1 MSGSQVKSA
10 FIVIDFTSHRASQR
24 NPAMIEGLEEPVV
37 HSSLQPVRGN
47 EGAPILGPTNPAR
60 EAQSLARLTPP
71 VTDHGTLPNL
81 KWTFADSH
89 NKLEEGGWARQTT
102 VREIPIATEL
112 ACVNMRLEA
121 GVIREMHWHKPAE
134 WGFVI
139 KGNARV
145 TTVDEEGR
153 TYQADCAE
161 GDLWNF
167 PGGIP
172 HSIQGLAGEG
182 CEFLLVFDDGA
193 FNEDETFLV
202 TDFLAHI
209 PKSILAK
216 NFNVSA
222 SAFANIPKSELYI
235 FRANIPGA
243 LAQDRVVGAGP
254 TPVTYTHRMAAQE
267 PIRTGSGTV
276 RITDSTNFPAAATI
290 AAGLVE
296 VEPGGMREL
305 HWHRTSD
312 ELQYYLEG
320 QGRMTV
326 YASNT
331 NAGTFD
337 YQAGDVGYVPK
348 VMPHY
353 IENTGTTTLR
363 YLEVWK
369 TDKFSD
375 MSLAQWLAFTPY
387 ELVRAHLQIDRSVL
401 DRVSTTKTPIVGR
414 G

>member
-1 MSGSQVKSA
+1 MNELAGGIDRPSIQPMRGTEGS
-10 FIVIDFTSHRASQR
+10 
-24 NPAMIEGLEEPVV
+24 
-37 HSSLQPVRGN
+37 
-47 EGAPILGPTNPAR
+47 PIIGPTNPAR
-60 EAQSLARLTPP
+60 EAQNLDRLAPP
-71 VTDHGTLPNL
+71 KTDHGTLPNL
-81 KWTFADSH
+81 KWSFADCH
-89 NKLEEGGWARQTT
+89 NKLEEGGWSRQTT
-102 VREIPIATEL
+102 VREMPIATAL

-121 GVIREMHWHKPAE
+121 GAVREMHRHKAAE
-134 WGFVI
+134 WSFMI
-139 KGNARV
+139 KGRARV
-145 TTVDEEGR
+145 TAVDEEGR
-153 TYQADCAE
+153 TFQADVGE

-167 PGGIP
+167 PTGIP

-209 PKSILAK
+209 PTAVLAK
-216 NFNVSA
+216 NFGVSER
-222 SAFANIPKSELYI
+222 AFAGIPKSELYI
-235 FRANIPGA
+235 FRANVPGP

-254 TPVTYTHRMAAQE
+254 TPVNYIHRMQAQD
-267 PIRTGSGTV
+267 PIRTRNGAV
-276 RITDSTNFPAAATI
+276 RIADSTNFPAASTI

-312 ELQYYLEG
+312 EMQYYLQG
-320 QGRMTV
+320 QSRMTV

-348 VMPHY
+348 CTPHY
-353 IENTGTTTLR
+353 VENTGTTTLR
-363 YLEVWK
+363 YLEVWS
-369 TDKFSD
+369 TNKFSD

-387 ELVRAHLQIDRSVL
+387 ELVRAHLQIDRAVL
-401 DRVSTTKTPIVGR
+401 DRVSTMKTPVVGP
-414 G
+414 

>member
-1 MSGSQVKSA
+1 VAVGAGDFVGDSFEEELGALGGVDAVVEVAATSVFGFGDAGAAAVVVGDTGGPDLLVADGGEEGDMQE
-10 FIVIDFTSHRASQR
+10 VI
-24 NPAMIEGLEEPVV
+24 GG
-37 HSSLQPVRGN
+37 RGA
-47 EGAPILGPTNPAR
+47 GDAL
-60 EAQSLARLTPP
+60 AQSGRVVLH
-71 VTDHGTLPNL
+71 D
-81 KWTFADSH
+81 
-89 NKLEEGGWARQTT
+89 
-102 VREIPIATEL
+102 
-112 ACVNMRLEA
+112 
-121 GVIREMHWHKPAE
+121 
-134 WGFVI
+134 
-139 KGNARV
+139 KGPRPRHA
-145 TTVDEEGR
+145 VDEEGR
-153 TYQADCAE
+153 TFQADVGE

-167 PGGIP
+167 PTGMP

-209 PKSILAK
+209 PPVVLAK
-216 NFNVSA
+216 NFGVSER
-222 SAFANIPKSELYI
+222 AFASIPKSELYI
-235 FRANIPGA
+235 FRSNVPGP

-254 TPVTYTHRMAAQE
+254 TPVNYVHRMQAQD
-267 PIRTGSGTV
+267 PIRTRYGTV
-276 RITDSTNFPAAATI
+276 RITDSTNFPAASTI

-312 ELQYYLEG
+312 EMQYYLEG
-320 QGRMTV
+320 QSRMTV

-348 VMPHY
+348 CMPHY
-353 IENTGTTTLR
+353 VENTGTTTLR
-363 YLEVWK
+363 YLEVWS

-387 ELVRAHLQIDRSVL
+387 DLVRAHLQIDRSVL
-401 DRVSTTKTPIVGR
+401 DRVSTTKTPVVGP
-414 G
+414 